1 MTADD
6 FDPERLLATLVEHDV
21 LFVVIGG
28 LGRQHPWHA
37 RRHATTSMCATPV
50 IERTSSGWLP
60 SWARSMPPLRGPERK
75 ASSRSRWTRRRSPSA
90 TGSPFGPTHG
100 PFDILG
106 TPSGTR
112 GYDDLA
118 ADATRFEIADG
129 IVIMVA
135 SVSDLMR
142 MKRASARTKDIAQ
155 LAHLEALE
163 EEIGRTTRRRVGPTA
178 GDVSAATRQVDHVRS
193 RW

>member
-1 MTADD
+1 MTSDD
-6 FDPERLLATLVEHDV
+6 FDPERLLVTLVEHDV

-28 LGRQHPWHA
+28 LAGNIHG
-37 RRHATTSMCATPV
+37 TPV
-50 IERTSSGWLP
+50 VTHDLDVCYSRDRANLERMASVLGAIHAS
-60 SWARSMPPLRGPERK
+60 LRGAREE
-75 ASSRSRWTRRRSPSA
+75 
-90 TGSPFGPTHG
+90 GEFPFPLDAQALALGDRFTLRTDHG

-106 TPSGTR
+106 TPTGTR

-163 EEIGRTTRRRVGPTA
+163 EEIGRNHDEG
-178 GDVSAATRQVDHVRS
+178 
-193 RW
+193 